1 VPPGDASQIYSHF
14 LDHASVSKRAWCL
27 SCHHDEHV
35 AVHGASHHL
44 IFPLWP
50 DLDSADYFVALHWS
64 HLKPCKLSLFQLLWR
79 CLPALTQEGIPA
91 GICLAPYSEAVVV
104 PAERLRL
111 DLIRRRMF
119 DTDSQ
124 ALRLR
129 PGVTRPG

>member
-14 LDHASVSKRAWCL
+14 LDHASVSRRAWCL
-27 SCHHDEHV
+27 SCRHGEHV

-50 DLDSADYFVALHWS
+50 DLESAGYFVALHWS
-64 HLKPCKLSLFQLLWR
+64 HLKPSKLSLFQLLWR

-104 PAERLRL
+104 PAERLRR
-111 DLIRRRMF
+111 DLIRRRVF

-124 ALRLR
+124 ALRPR
-129 PGVTRPG
+129 PGVRRPE